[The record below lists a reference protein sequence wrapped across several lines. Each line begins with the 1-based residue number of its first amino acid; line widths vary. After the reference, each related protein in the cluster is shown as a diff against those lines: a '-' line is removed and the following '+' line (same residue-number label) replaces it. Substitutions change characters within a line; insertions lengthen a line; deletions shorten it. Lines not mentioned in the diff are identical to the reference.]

1 MTSIYGTDRSAGRQ
15 LAGKV
20 ALVTGGNRGI
30 GKAIAA
36 RLAALG
42 AAVAICGRDSQTL
55 ATTARELQAVGT
67 PIHSQR
73 ADVTKSS
80 DVDALIKETET
91 ALGAISIL
99 VNNAGMGL
107 FGPVQ
112 EKTEQE
118 WDTLMNTNLKSVFL
132 VSRQVI
138 PGMIQRKSGDIIN
151 ISSLAGK
158 STFAGGGIYCAS
170 KWALQVLR
178 HARAETLQR
187 PFRCAVDAASCEST
201 FSRKRTDVDDVA
213 GLALNHPRNHL
224 ARDEKHA
231 LQVRVHQSVP
241 LLFCFFLDGPEKTHP
256 SVIDKNADCAE
267 GGFCFLDQGIDIG
280 RLCDVGALRVNG
292 SAHGLKFPGGGCER
306 LGIAA

>member
-1 MTSIYGTDRSAGRQ
+1 MTSISGTDQSAGRQ

-36 RLAALG
+36 RLAVLG

-55 ATTARELQAVGT
+55 ATTARELQEVGT
-67 PIHSQR
+67 PIYSQC

-132 VSRQVI
+132 VSRKVI
-138 PGMIQRKSGDIIN
+138 PGMIERKSGDIIN

-170 KWALQVLR
+170 KWALQGLSGCMAEDLRNFGIRVSTLCPGSVATEFSGRGPKDASKVLT
-178 HARAETLQR
+178 AQ
-187 PFRCAVDAASCEST
+187 
-201 FSRKRTDVDDVA
+201 DVA
-213 GLALNHPRNHL
+213 
-224 ARDEKHA
+224 HA
-231 LQVRVHQSVP
+231 VAMIATQGPQSFLSEVQLRP
-241 LLFCFFLDGPEKTHP
+241 LTKP
-256 SVIDKNADCAE
+256 
-267 GGFCFLDQGIDIG
+267 
-280 RLCDVGALRVNG
+280 
-292 SAHGLKFPGGGCER
+292 
-306 LGIAA
+306 

>member
-67 PIHSQR
+67 PIYSQR

-99 VNNAGMGL
+99 VNNAGIGL

-112 EKTEQE
+112 EKTEHE
-118 WDTLMNTNLKSVFL
+118 WDTLLNTNLKSVFL
-132 VSRQVI
+132 VSRKVI
-138 PGMIQRKSGDIIN
+138 PGMIERKAGDIIN

-170 KWALQVLR
+170 KWALQGLSGCMAEDLRSFGIRVSTVCPGSVATEFSGRGPKDASKVLT
-178 HARAETLQR
+178 AQ
-187 PFRCAVDAASCEST
+187 
-201 FSRKRTDVDDVA
+201 DVA
-213 GLALNHPRNHL
+213 
-224 ARDEKHA
+224 HA
-231 LQVRVHQSVP
+231 VAMIATQGPQSFLSEVQLRP
-241 LLFCFFLDGPEKTHP
+241 LTKP
-256 SVIDKNADCAE
+256 
-267 GGFCFLDQGIDIG
+267 
-280 RLCDVGALRVNG
+280 
-292 SAHGLKFPGGGCER
+292 
-306 LGIAA
+306 